1 MRADKTPP
9 PLLKKFGWCTWDA
22 FYSSV
27 RPEGVLAGLKGLAQG
42 GVPAKFLILDD
53 GWQSVGNPGSR
64 GKYRGGPESPAAD
77 DQLVDTKLTTAAPA
91 SRTTTTTIT
100 AATTASSSLESS
112 SSSGSSSGATV
123 SKSSSASAGSS
134 ATTSSMSTSSSREN
148 IDDGDDE
155 ATNLSG
161 TTITGNVGATLATEV
176 SNPIV
181 AKLTSVFGV
190 FYADYVEHAPPN
202 AWTVKLWGFMVRRT
216 MLRSSLLSF
225 FDTFTDFSKRLTSF
239 RANAKF
245 ERPSAAQGGL
255 PGDPGATFKDFVR
268 EAKQGSRSGSGSSA
282 SGSASSDATLSHQ
295 GGGSSSCSSSS
306 GGGNGVDLVS
316 TRCICLRSRHFFF
329 KNWNKTL
336 AKCDL
341 SCQQGLLL
349 ILLRGEEGGVLLE
362 HFTCATSCLQ
372 VYCWHAMP
380 GYWGGVSLEAP
391 AMAPLSPFLH
401 LPQPSPFLR
410 EIEPSMLWD
419 PSFLGGVG
427 ALRPEKALGMYQ
439 V

>member
-91 SRTTTTTIT
+91 SRTTTTTARGGRAAAAVA

-112 SSSGSSSGATV
+112 SSSGSSSDATV

-349 ILLRGEEGGVLLE
+349 ILLRGEEGGGTVGAFYMCYFLPTGVLLARDARILGWRQPGSAR
-362 HFTCATSCLQ
+362 HGTSVAL
-372 VYCWHAMP
+372 
-380 GYWGGVSLEAP
+380 P
-391 AMAPLSPFLH
+391 ALAAALPLFA
-401 LPQPSPFLR
+401 
-410 EIEPSMLWD
+410 
-419 PSFLGGVG
+419 GN
-427 ALRPEKALGMYQ
+427 
-439 V
+439 